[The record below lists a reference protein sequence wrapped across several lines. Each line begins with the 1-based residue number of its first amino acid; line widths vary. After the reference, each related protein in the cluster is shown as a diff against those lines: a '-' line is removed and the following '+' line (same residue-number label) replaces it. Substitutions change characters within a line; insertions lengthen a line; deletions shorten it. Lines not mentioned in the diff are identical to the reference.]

1 MVYYDRKTYEEHRD
15 VWLWLASKLVNIFTF
30 RRRKLAT
37 IDHVAIQVDDIAAAV
52 SWYTAN
58 WECDVEWADETWA
71 MLKFNNTRLALVLPD
86 KHPPHFAFLDNC
98 PEKAGAPTVHR
109 DGTSSVYTK
118 DPWGNNLELLKR
130 P

>member
-15 VWLWLASKLVNIFTF
+15 VWLWLAFRIVSMFTF
-30 RRRKLAT
+30 RRKKLAT

-52 SWYTAN
+52 TWYTAN

-71 MLKFNNTRLALVLPD
+71 MLKFKNTRLALVLPD

-98 PEKAGAPTVHR
+98 PEKTGAPTVHR

>member
-1 MVYYDRKTYEEHRD
+1 MLIHDRKTYEEHRD

-37 IDHVAIQVDDIAAAV
+37 IDHVAIQVDDITAAV
-52 SWYTAN
+52 AWYTAN

>member
-1 MVYYDRKTYEEHRD
+1 MYQDRKSHEKHLD
-15 VWLWLASKLVNIFTF
+15 VWLWLASKLVNMFTF

-37 IDHVAIQVDDIAAAV
+37 IDHVAIQVDDISVAV
-52 SWYTAN
+52 AWYTAN

-71 MLKFNNTRLALVLPD
+71 MLKFKNTRLALVLPD
-86 KHPPHFAFLDNC
+86 KHPPHFAFLDNF

-109 DGTSSVYTK
+109 DGTTSVYTQ